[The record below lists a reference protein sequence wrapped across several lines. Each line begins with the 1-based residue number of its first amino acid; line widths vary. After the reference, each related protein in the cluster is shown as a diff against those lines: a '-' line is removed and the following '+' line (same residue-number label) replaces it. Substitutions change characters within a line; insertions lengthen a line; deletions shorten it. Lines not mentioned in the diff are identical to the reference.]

1 MYVFVTACGLSKCSK
16 NKPKNTKIKEMILDS
31 SAYFI
36 NLIMRGATLS
46 IVSNFVPF
54 LRKINHFFLMSLT
67 SKKII

>member
-46 IVSNFVPF
+46 IVSN
-54 LRKINHFFLMSLT
+54 ICH
-67 SKKII
+67 